1 MKMNVFHLS
10 LYNFPYK
17 EDILMSKY
25 NRSHPQYEEAVDS
38 DLYAFGEPSD
48 YLAFVKSEFATP
60 QEYLRVEK
68 IKQVGLEQCALLEQE
83 RLRQESLIQQYE
95 DFFSMNIFSDRD
107 EFCKFVEDFYGK
119 NWTSNH
125 PSKTFS
131 GDAQRLYAL
140 QDLALCECHD
150 TSDSCKNNVYEKE
163 LYLNGEIGEDVEYSM
178 LFSDEDTNEALVA
191 HIAEKSKH
199 EDRRARNIRA
209 TNRLVGFFHGSTEK
223 SFVTCNAKSKS
234 IEHHEVTNIGFI
246 CKRYQEAKKKFAEY
260 KLFGDA
266 VLSPLDRK
274 RFAETIRRFKRRIQ
288 IAKHYGNFSAE
299 AMRYL
304 KNVSDA
310 NIVTDTHAPKKKRKK
325 FPLHLLGYVNHHSG
339 IHHKVH
345 PCATKKKLTATVTP
359 IIMVPFKPCHIVHS
373 FVKH

>member
-38 DLYAFGEPSD
+38 DL
-48 YLAFVKSEFATP
+48 
-60 QEYLRVEK
+60 RVEK
-68 IKQVGLEQCALLEQE
+68 IKQAGLEQCALLEQE

-107 EFCKFVEDFYGK
+107 EFFKFVEDFYGK

-131 GDAQRLYAL
+131 GDAQRLYAF

-163 LYLNGEIGEDVEYSM
+163 LTEAYLNGEISEIGGDVEYSM

-260 KLFGDA
+260 KRIVSYLYALENEYAAKKFGDA

-274 RFAETIRRFKRRIQ
+274 RFAETIRRFKRRIH

-299 AMRYL
+299 AMHYL

-310 NIVTDTHAPKKKRKK
+310 NVVTNTQEPKKKRKK

-359 IIMVPFKPCHIVHS
+359 IIMVPFKPCHIVPS

>member
-38 DLYAFGEPSD
+38 DL
-48 YLAFVKSEFATP
+48 
-60 QEYLRVEK
+60 RVEK
-68 IKQVGLEQCALLEQE
+68 IKQAGLEQCALLEQE

-131 GDAQRLYAL
+131 GDAQHLYAL

-150 TSDSCKNNVYEKE
+150 ASVSCKNNVYEKE
-163 LYLNGEIGEDVEYSM
+163 LTEAYLNGEIGEDVEYSM

-209 TNRLVGFFHGSTEK
+209 TNRFVRFFHGSTEK

-234 IEHHEVTNIGFI
+234 IEHYEVTNIGFI

-260 KLFGDA
+260 KRIVSYLYALENKYEAKKFGDA

-299 AMRYL
+299 TMRYL

-310 NIVTDTHAPKKKRKK
+310 NVVTDTQEPKKKRKK

-359 IIMVPFKPCHIVHS
+359 IIMVPFKPCHIVPS